1 MSKKISRLKSYNIG
15 YLPEGASCI
24 DCDYSDG
31 TTTADYLMC
40 TYFNE
45 PFEVNSKGLCKFHS
59 SLKIWRQ

>member
-31 TTTADYLMC
+31 TTAPDCLMC
-40 TYFNE
+40 NYFDE
-45 PFEVNSKGLCKFHS
+45 QFEVDPKGLCRHHS
-59 SLKIWRQ
+59 SFKIWKV